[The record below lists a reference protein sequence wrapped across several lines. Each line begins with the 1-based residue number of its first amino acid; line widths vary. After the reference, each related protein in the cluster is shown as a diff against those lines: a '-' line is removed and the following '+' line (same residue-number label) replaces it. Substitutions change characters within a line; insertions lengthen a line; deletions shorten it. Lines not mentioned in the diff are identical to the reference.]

1 MECPFLDKDSLS
13 SDQKF
18 MFMLLERIEYLESEI
33 DTCKSEFVQLK
44 DLIRKNK
51 CHEIYAL
58 VEKFMDW
65 KENVEA
71 GIDGVN
77 REKYDMYTSFIQTS
91 DQILHCKYE
100 TGQIALWILLNS
112 LPHDM
117 NSEEVIRTI
126 WKKVFPYH
134 DVDHILHSFTHD
146 EITVYGT
153 LEDETI
159 TEEKWETYLENE
171 DLKKTNFEKFMKLEH
186 NSKIYY
192 KEESIKLILNELTL
206 EQVMQ
211 IYPSLDFF
219 ISYNLI

>member
-51 CHEIYAL
+51 CHEIFSL
-58 VEKFMDW
+58 VDKFMDW

-77 REKYDMYTSFIQTS
+77 REKYDMYTSFIPTT
-91 DQILHCKYE
+91 DQFLYCKYE
-100 TGQIALWILLNS
+100 KEQIALWILLNS
-112 LPHDM
+112 LPL
-117 NSEEVIRTI
+117 NNPEECIRNI
-126 WKKVFPYH
+126 WKKLFPYH
-134 DVDHILHSFTHD
+134 DVDHIVHIFTHD
-146 EITVYGT
+146 EITIYGT
-153 LEDETI
+153 LETETI
-159 TEEKWETYLENE
+159 NEEKWNTYLENE
-171 DLKKTNFEKFMKLEH
+171 DLKKNNFEKFMKLEH

-192 KEESIKLILNELTL
+192 TEESIKLILNELTL

-211 IYPSLDFF
+211 IYPSLDYF